1 MFTAAD
7 PGVIKGGAPVYGVGT
22 CAPQKLKQICR
33 TQYLEWFR
41 SNCFLCGLYIDQ
53 ELYRVTIM
61 PVDYYYHYR
70 PKEWH
75 TQARMHFICK
85 ISLAG

>member
-7 PGVIKGGAPVYGVGT
+7 PGVIKGGAPVLWSRDLCPPEAKAFCGT
-22 CAPQKLKQICR
+22 K
-33 TQYLEWFR
+33 YLEWFR
-41 SNCFLCGLYIDQ
+41 SHCFLCGLYIDQ

-61 PVDYYYHYR
+61 PVDYYCR

-75 TQARMHFICK
+75 TQDRMHFICK